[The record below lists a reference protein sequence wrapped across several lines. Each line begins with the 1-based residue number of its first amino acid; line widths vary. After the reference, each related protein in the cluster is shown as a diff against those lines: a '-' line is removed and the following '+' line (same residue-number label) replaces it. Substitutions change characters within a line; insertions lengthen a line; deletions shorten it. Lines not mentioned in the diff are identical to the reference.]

1 MRHKTANCFCLTGF
15 PLLPATDKTYRY
27 ATASGFQANAE
38 RTRLF
43 LAADRAASPS
53 NSGKLLS
60 ARALCPDITAK
71 GLRAVSET
79 VAARYY
85 VPPAM
90 LAKIL
95 READPVVTVSPGAVR
110 FEGFSECCSAYARM
124 DLRPEALEISLS
136 RNGTTNVD
144 FGAELRG
151 ALANVGKDAEF
162 HLDVEE
168 NAVGITR
175 DDKTV
180 IERKVPLPLRWIKG
194 FAEVQVIQAQMK
206 PAFHLP
212 RVAAHRFLRALPRGK
227 DDSSK
232 WVSVR
237 GGVARLSSRPVDG
250 AVFLRGSHRLR
261 ILEAMVGRANGM
273 DVFSAEATGASAW
286 SLDFGDQRFWLVLN
300 AEPWRGFSGDGGTLS
315 GMASSSGDTVAAV
328 RAQLNWQDRIDV
340 GTLAAATSLE
350 PCVVEGALADLA
362 ARGLVGFDLGQDGY
376 FHRVLP
382 FDLAPLDGLNPRLKA
397 AQELCDN
404 GAVKLTASG
413 AAVSSRDVVHTV
425 ERDGQG
431 WRCTCPWFSRHG
443 RQRGPCKHILAVEL
457 HLERSA

>member
-1 MRHKTANCFCLTGF
+1 M
-15 PLLPATDKTYRY
+15 PATDKTYRY
-27 ATASGFQANAE
+27 VAASGFQAKDG
-38 RTRLF
+38 RTRLS
-43 LAADRAASPS
+43 LVGESGASPS
-53 NSGKLLS
+53 NSGKFLS

-110 FEGFSECCSAYARM
+110 FEGFSACCSAYARM
-124 DLRPEALEISLS
+124 DLTPDALEISHC

-144 FGAELRG
+144 FGADLRG
-151 ALANVGKDAEF
+151 ALANVGKDADF
-162 HLDVEE
+162 HLTVEE
-168 NAVGITR
+168 AAVGITQ
-175 DDKTV
+175 DDTTI
-180 IERKVPLPLRWIKG
+180 IERRG
-194 FAEVQVIQAQMK
+194 FAEVQVVQAQMK

-212 RVAAHRFLRALPRGK
+212 RVAAQRFLRALPRSK
-227 DDSSK
+227 DDSAH
-232 WVSVR
+232 WVSLR

-250 AVFLRGSHRLR
+250 AVFLRGGHRLR
-261 ILEAMVGRANGM
+261 ILEAMVSRSDGL

-286 SLDFGDQRFWLVLN
+286 SLDFGSQRFWLVLN
-300 AEPWRGFSGDGGTLS
+300 AEPWRGCSGDGGTLA
-315 GMASSSGDTVAAV
+315 GRAASSGDTVAAI

-340 GTLAAATSLE
+340 PALASATGCQ
-350 PCVVEGALADLA
+350 PRAVEDGLADLA
-362 ARGLVGFDLGQDGY
+362 ARGLVGFDLGRDGY

-382 FDLAPLDGLNPRLKA
+382 FDLAPLDDLNPRLKA
-397 AQELCDN
+397 ARALCDAN
-404 GAVKLTASG
+404 AVTMTASG
-413 AAVSSRDVVHTV
+413 AEVTSRDVVHKV
-425 ERDGQG
+425 DRDGQG

-443 RQRGPCKHILAVEL
+443 RQRGPCKHVLAVEM